1 MKKTLGDLIGIK
13 ETNEIALLNI
23 ALKKPNVNEDEVL
36 RKFKAKIQEIK
47 KEIDQNDE
55 NLIQIRGS
63 RNKIKVDLSSID
75 EDIALLKGILE

>member
-47 KEIDQNDE
+47 K
-55 NLIQIRGS
+55 
-63 RNKIKVDLSSID
+63 
-75 EDIALLKGILE
+75 